1 MSSSVVRVK
10 LATAARIV
18 GSAEGSS
25 VRAMDTGLGGRSVLV
40 TGGAGGIGGEVVR
53 LFAREGARVVI
64 GYNTSGARAEKL
76 AAEVDGIALRA
87 DLTRPAEVDALF
99 DEAIGRLGKLDVLV
113 ANAGAWPQQHEPV
126 WSMSPDRWRST
137 MASNLDSVFL
147 CSRAFLRH
155 VATSGSG
162 NIVIIS
168 STAGLFGE
176 EGHADYAAAKGAVA
190 GGFLKS
196 LKNEI
201 VRIAP
206 TGRVNV
212 VCPGWTVTD
221 MARDALQEPGL
232 EERVTR
238 TMSLRKLGQTED
250 VASVVVALASDRIS
264 GHVTGEV
271 VTVAGGMEG
280 RILHE

>member
-1 MSSSVVRVK
+1 
-10 LATAARIV
+10 
-18 GSAEGSS
+18 
-25 VRAMDTGLGGRSVLV
+25 MDTGLEGRSALV
-40 TGGAGGIGGEVVR
+40 TGGAGGIGSEVVR
-53 LFAREGARVVI
+53 RFAQEGARVVI
-64 GYNTSGARAEKL
+64 AYNTSGARAEKL
-76 AAEVDGIALRA
+76 AAEVDGIAIRA
-87 DLTRPAEVDALF
+87 DLTRPDEVDALF
-99 DEAIGRLGKLDVLV
+99 DEATRRVGGLDVLV

-137 MASNLDSVFL
+137 MATNLDSVFL

-155 VATSGSG
+155 VATTGRG

-176 EGHADYAAAKGAVA
+176 EGHADYAAAKGALA

-221 MARDALQEPGL
+221 MARDALQDPGL

-238 TMSLRKLGQTED
+238 TMSLRKLGQAED